1 MKTRFRLLP
10 GLSLL
15 LIAVSTQ
22 AQSPGVFVD
31 QMQPLVDTSV
41 GGMAIG
47 GPSQEKLSQTVTV
60 GHSGHLRGVFLP
72 IGCDSGRLIVEIRS
86 VEPSGAPGIVLIA
99 RRAFPAEQVTV
110 IGPLFRYFKFEDD
123 DDRDRDHDRDLTF
136 LAGSRFAI
144 VLRNPTGTCGIFRG
158 PVGDTYT
165 GGSGFFDALP
175 NPPGWVPFSP
185 TETRLDLPF
194 MTVMNLH

>member
-1 MKTRFRLLP
+1 MKNRLCFLL

-15 LIAVSTQ
+15 LIAASAQ
-22 AQSPGVFVD
+22 AQGNSPTVFID
-31 QMQPLVDTSV
+31 QMQPLVDTTV

-47 GPSQEKLSQTVTV
+47 GPSQEKLAQTVTV

-86 VEPSGAPGIVLIA
+86 VEPSGAPGVVLIA
-99 RRAFPAEQVTV
+99 RRAFPAEQVTAISPV
-110 IGPLFRYFKFEDD
+110 FRYFKLEDD
-123 DDRDRDHDRDLTF
+123 HDLTF

-144 VLRNPTGTCGIFRG
+144 VLRNPIGTYGIFRG
-158 PVGDTYT
+158 PSGDTYT

-175 NPPGWVPFSP
+175 NPPGWVPFSS

-194 MTVMNLH
+194 MTVMKLR